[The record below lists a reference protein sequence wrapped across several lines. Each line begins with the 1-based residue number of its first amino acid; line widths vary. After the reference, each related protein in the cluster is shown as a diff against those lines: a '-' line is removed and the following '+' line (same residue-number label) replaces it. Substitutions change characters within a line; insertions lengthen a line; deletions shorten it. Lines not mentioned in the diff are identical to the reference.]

1 MRKDDKL
8 KQVCSVWGMA
18 EAEVIK
24 SLLGSYGIKCLLRSH
39 VVQSVHPFSVDGLG
53 ELKIFVNEKDYN
65 RAKKIISEHLNRDS
79 M

>member
-1 MRKDDKL
+1 MRKNDKL
-8 KQVCSVWGMA
+8 KLLCSVWGMA

-24 SLLGSYGIKCLLRSH
+24 SLLESYGIKCLLRSH

-65 RAKKIISEHLNRDS
+65 KAKEIISEHSNKES
-79 M
+79 K